1 MSRLK
6 DSYAG
11 CMECGGS
18 MKMKSGGKWI
28 QGAIKNP
35 GSFTKQAQSAGMSV
49 SGFRN
54 KVLANK
60 SDYSST
66 TVKRANLAKT
76 LSKMRKGADGM
87 EVDPMEE
94 KDGQIELLDPG
105 NKMAKQMLAD
115 ATTDLNKQ
123 AEKESVAKYQAML
136 NKKYGL
142 NLSVDGAW
150 GKNTQAA
157 YEKYV
162 KGSGNKTAEKPMTK
176 AQEAIHGTAKNPVRM
191 DEIAIKVKPRT
202 APDKMA
208 PRTGAPYRKP
218 SLTEYFNRPVTPVQ
232 MPVPSNRRGPTI
244 RQQGTQTSA
253 PFMRGLMGYGMGGSI
268 PGVNG
273 SVIGPSVPTAKTGQS
288 FPRKNAGMSKL
299 AKFKKK

>member
-1 MSRLK
+1 
-6 DSYAG
+6 
-11 CMECGGS
+11 
-18 MKMKSGGKWI
+18 
-28 QGAIKNP
+28 
-35 GSFTKQAQSAGMSV
+35 MSV
-49 SGFRN
+49 AGFRN

-76 LSKMRKGADGM
+76 LSKMRKGEDGM

-94 KDGQIELLDPG
+94 RDGQIQLLDPG
-105 NKMAKQMLAD
+105 NKMAKQMLVD
-115 ATTDLNKQ
+115 ANKDLDRQ

-142 NLSVDGAW
+142 DLKVDGAW

-162 KGSGNKTAEKPMTK
+162 KGAGNKTAEKPMTK

-191 DEIAIKVKPRT
+191 DEIAIKARPRT
-202 APDKMA
+202 APIRMM
-208 PRTGAPYRKP
+208 PNTPAPYKRP
-218 SLTEYFNRPVTPVQ
+218 NLTDYLNRPAAQ
-232 MPVPSNRRGPTI
+232 MPIGKAPYKGPTI
-244 RQQGTQTSA
+244 RQTGVTPTTS
-253 PFMRGLMGYGMGGSI
+253 PFIKSLMGYGMGGSI

-288 FPRKNAGMSKL
+288 FPRRNAGTSKL

>member
-1 MSRLK
+1 
-6 DSYAG
+6 
-11 CMECGGS
+11 
-18 MKMKSGGKWI
+18 MKSGGKWI
-28 QGAIKNP
+28 QKAIKHP

-49 SGFRN
+49 AGFRN

-60 SDYSST
+60 SNYSST
-66 TVKRANLAKT
+66 TVRRANLAKT
-76 LSKMRKGADGM
+76 LSKMRKGEDGM

-94 KDGQIELLDPG
+94 RDGQLELLDPG
-105 NKMAKQMLAD
+105 NKMAKQMLVD
-115 ATTDLNKQ
+115 ANKDLDRQ

-142 NLSVDGAW
+142 DLKVDGAW

-157 YEKYV
+157 YDKYV
-162 KGSGNKTAEKPMTK
+162 KGAGNKNAEKPMTK

-202 APDKMA
+202 APIRMM
-208 PRTGAPYRKP
+208 PNTPAPYKRP
-218 SLTEYFNRPVTPVQ
+218 NLTDYLNRPAAQ

-273 SVIGPSVPTAKTGQS
+273 SVIGPSVPTPKTGQS
-288 FPRKNAGMSKL
+288 FPRRNAGTSKL

>member
-28 QGAIKNP
+28 QKAVSKNP

-49 SGFRN
+49 AGFRN

-76 LSKMRKGADGM
+76 LSKM
-87 EVDPMEE
+87 
-94 KDGQIELLDPG
+94 
-105 NKMAKQMLAD
+105 NK
-115 ATTDLNKQ
+115 
-123 AEKESVAKYQAML
+123 
-136 NKKYGL
+136 
-142 NLSVDGAW
+142 
-150 GKNTQAA
+150 
-157 YEKYV
+157 
-162 KGSGNKTAEKPMTK
+162 
-176 AQEAIHGTAKNPVRM
+176 
-191 DEIAIKVKPRT
+191 
-202 APDKMA
+202 
-208 PRTGAPYRKP
+208 
-218 SLTEYFNRPVTPVQ
+218 
-232 MPVPSNRRGPTI
+232 
-244 RQQGTQTSA
+244 
-253 PFMRGLMGYGMGGSI
+253 GMGGMSV

-273 SVIGPSVPTAKTGQS
+273 SIVGPSVPTPKTGQS
-288 FPRKNAGMSKL
+288 FPRRNAGTSKL